1 MTEPKPRYSAWANDS
16 SHLSL
21 MSWIDARR
29 QALLREL
36 AELERQLGYGT
47 ESRPTTA
54 HLRDLWQLWRGRCP
68 QCGKVL
74 E

>member
-1 MTEPKPRYSAWANDS
+1 MTEPNPRYSTWTNEPR
-16 SHLSL
+16 LSL
-21 MSWIDARR
+21 MSWLDARR

-47 ESRPTTA
+47 ESKPTTS

-68 QCGKVL
+68 HCGKML
-74 E
+74 DN